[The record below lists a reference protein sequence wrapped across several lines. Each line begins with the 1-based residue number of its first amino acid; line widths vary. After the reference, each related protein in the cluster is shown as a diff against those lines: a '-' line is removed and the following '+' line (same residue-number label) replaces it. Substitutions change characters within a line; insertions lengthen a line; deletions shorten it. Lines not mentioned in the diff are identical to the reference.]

1 MKRGQAPTAAGT
13 AILLAIIAS
22 LIIMFVILIPPQ
34 DRAKLLE
41 DDDNGVSS
49 STTEID
55 TSIST
60 KNLLTTSPGRIDYL
74 AQKEIEHPLPVINIR
89 TKTEDKILAEKNI
102 AYAKRGVFSEEVS
115 TFTFDIPDLEH
126 TERVLLALKV
136 VQNSGGKLI
145 VTLNEEKIFNAEVSV
160 GSTETIAIPQNMLR
174 AENVLIFAVSSPGL
188 AFWATNDLSLEKIRV
203 IAEVTSIEAQSS
215 KNIFQV
221 SETEKKNIEKIVLKF
236 QPECKVDEVGPLSV
250 IINGRTVYSAIPEC
264 NQELVKVEFSPESVA
279 QGENEIIFFTEK
291 GMYLLSHVVIR
302 SELKEVIFPTYYFE
316 LSYEEYN
323 QIIDENLRL
332 RLKLAF
338 VDVVARK
345 FGSISLNGHMN
356 SFDTKELTY
365 AVDLSEEVVPG
376 ANAVMIK
383 PKQTLDIRELKVD
396 LIK

>member
-13 AILLAIIAS
+13 AVLLAIIAA
-22 LIIMFVILIPPQ
+22 LIIMFIILIPPQ
-34 DRAKLLE
+34 ERAKLLE
-41 DDDNGVSS
+41 EDSEESS
-49 STTEID
+49 STSTEID
-55 TSIST
+55 TVVST

-126 TERVLLALKV
+126 TEGGLLALNV
-136 VQNSGGKLI
+136 VQISGGKLI
-145 VTLNEEKIFNAEVSV
+145 ITLNDEKIFNAEVSA
-160 GSTETIAIPQNMLR
+160 GSTETISIPQNLLR
-174 AENVLIFAVSSPGL
+174 AENVLIFAISSPGL
-188 AFWATNDLSLEKIRV
+188 AFWATNDLSLEKIKV
-203 IAEVTSIEAQSS
+203 IAEVTSVEAQSS

-221 SETEKKNIEKIVLKF
+221 SETEKKNIDKIAIKF

-250 IINGRTVYSAIPEC
+250 IINGKMVYSAVPEC

-279 QGENEIIFFTEK
+279 QGENEVIFFTEK

-323 QIIDENLRL
+323 KIIDENLRL
-332 RLKLAF
+332 RLKVDF

-345 FGSISLNGHMN
+345 FGSIILNGHIN
-356 SFDTKELTY
+356 YFDTKELTY
-365 AVDLSEEVVPG
+365 ALDLSEEVVPG
-376 ANAVMIK
+376 ANAIMIK
-383 PKQTLDIRELKVD
+383 PKQTLDIRELKAD